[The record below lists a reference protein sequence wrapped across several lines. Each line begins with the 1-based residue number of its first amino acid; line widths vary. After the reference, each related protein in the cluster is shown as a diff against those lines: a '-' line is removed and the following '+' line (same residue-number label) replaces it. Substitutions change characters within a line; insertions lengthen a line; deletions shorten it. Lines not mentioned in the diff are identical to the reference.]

1 MADIILRAE
10 GLGKRYRLGA
20 EASLGQTLRA
30 AAKRMLGRPAPPP
43 NDFWALSDVDFE
55 IERGGVVGVIG
66 RNGAGK
72 STLLKI
78 LSRITSP
85 TTGRIRIDGRVSSLL
100 EVGTGFH
107 PDLTGRE
114 NIYMNGAILG
124 MNRREIARKFDEIV
138 AFAEIDG
145 FLDTPIK
152 RYSSGMYVR
161 LAFAVSAHLEPDILV
176 LDEVLAVGDAGFQR
190 KCLGKMSEVA
200 GHGRT
205 VLFVSHNLPT
215 VLALCSRCL
224 YLEKGRLVASGP
236 TAEIAALYQQR
247 LAFPLDGGR
256 SPQHVAVR
264 QRQGPIHEPPHLQPH
279 RLRRGMPVSRQ
290 RPWIS
295 WMETAITAEQ
305 PIADAEVGVP
315 VYSSSGERLVDARAW
330 RCETTSFPWRRDN
343 RRGSTSRLR
352 NVLLNPATYT
362 WSASWLGR
370 SNVEDID
377 ACTCAGTLV
386 VEPDPNAQHG
396 AQRFPGFYLCPFT
409 HDVVVGTATSI
420 AA

>member
-1 MADIILRAE
+1 VADIVLKAE

-20 EASLGQTLRA
+20 EASLGQVFRNT
-30 AAKRMLGRPAPPP
+30 AKRILGRPVPPP
-43 NDFWALSDVDFE
+43 TDFWALSDVDFE

-78 LSRITSP
+78 LSRITAP
-85 TTGRIRIDGRVSSLL
+85 TTGRIRIEGRVSSLL

-114 NIYMNGAILG
+114 NIYMNGSILG

-215 VLALCSRCL
+215 VLALCGRSL

-236 TAEIAALYQQR
+236 TTEIAALYQKR
-247 LAFPLDGGR
+247 TAPVTVPEDFR
-256 SPQHVAVR
+256 TR
-264 QRQGPIHEPPHLQPH
+264 QLYGNGKARFQD
-279 RLRRGMPVSRQ
+279 LRVYSRNDSGAECPYLVSGQ
-290 RPWIS
+290 DLWV
-295 WMETAITAEQ
+295 ETTLKANE
-305 PIADAEVGVP
+305 PIADAVVSIYIYAP
-315 VYSSSGERLVDARAW
+315 SGERVIDASLAMRNDHVSLAPG
-330 RCETTSFPWRRDN
+330 ETAAVRFH
-343 RRGSTSRLR
+343 LR
-352 NVLLNPATYT
+352 NVLLNPDTYSIGI
-362 WSASWLGR
+362 WIGR
-370 SNVEDID
+370 INVDDID
-377 ACTCAGTLV
+377 YHQCACNLV
-386 VEPDPNAQHG
+386 VESDPHAPQG
-396 AQRFPGFYLCPFT
+396 VQRYPGYYLCRWT
-409 HDVVVGTATSI
+409 HEVLLDTR
-420 AA
+420 AANAA